1 MASEEKPPIRDS
13 FTGQGRAAGAGDPL
27 VGSDGAA
34 GTAGDLPFPHAQV
47 RPYGRSMGSARAT
60 GTGKPHGN
68 LEVPVLLR
76 SPARPEDDSRAAWSE
91 VGSLW
96 DRCELIRSLGRVLC
110 EHSSHL
116 NEQGRAHR
124 ADSIVLR
131 DSATTLANSRML
143 RANSR
148 ALRARIPVP
157 CGPWP

>member
-1 MASEEKPPIRDS
+1 MRDS
-13 FTGQGRAAGAGDPL
+13 FTGQGMAAGAGDPL
-27 VGSDGAA
+27 VGSGGAA
-34 GTAGDLPFPHAQV
+34 STAGDLSFPHAQV

-60 GTGKPHGN
+60 GTGKPRGN

-76 SPARPEDDSRAAWSE
+76 SSARPGDDSRAAWSE
-91 VGSLW
+91 VGSLR
-96 DRCELIRSLGRVLC
+96 DRRELIRSLGRVLC
-110 EHSSHL
+110 EHSSHP

-157 CGPWP
+157 CGPRP

>member
-1 MASEEKPPIRDS
+1 
-13 FTGQGRAAGAGDPL
+13 
-27 VGSDGAA
+27 
-34 GTAGDLPFPHAQV
+34 
-47 RPYGRSMGSARAT
+47 MGSARAT

-96 DRCELIRSLGRVLC
+96 DRCELIRSLGRALC

-124 ADSIVLR
+124 VDSIVLR

-157 CGPWP
+157 CGPWPWPWL